1 MLPLRNSP
9 GRPRSRRLVRSRPSR
24 HGGAPGDAS
33 PPARER
39 GTIGRC
45 AIASIAVSAAALVPW
60 TGYLWATLPPAVT
73 ARHWPLVWS
82 GLDGGIAVGLA
93 ASAWLAWRGDR
104 RLVQVTAATAALMAA
119 DAWFDVCTSPPGRP
133 LAWALVDMV
142 IEATVAATCLM
153 LPRLTRRPASP
164 VSAGPGAPVTGDPV
178 RLAEPGPG
186 RLVQAS
192 SGRPVLSAA
201 RCRSAGS

>member
-9 GRPRSRRLVRSRPSR
+9 GRSGVRRLAGSQPWPHDS
-24 HGGAPGDAS
+24 GASGDAN
-33 PPARER
+33 PPERER
-39 GTIGRC
+39 GTIGRW
-45 AIASIAVSAAALVPW
+45 AVASIAVSAAVLVPW
-60 TGYLWATLPPAVT
+60 TGYLWATLPAAVT

-104 RLVQVTAATAALMAA
+104 RLVQVTSATAALMAA

-142 IEATVAATCLM
+142 IEAVVATTCLM

-164 VSAGPGAPVTGDPV
+164 V
-178 RLAEPGPG
+178 RAEPGPD
-186 RLVQAS
+186 
-192 SGRPVLSAA
+192 RPGLSAVP
-201 RCRSAGS
+201 CQTAGR